1 MQLPLAVQFLFDHF
15 YLFLEYF
22 VFLLGH
28 ICLHSCV
35 GVVLLL
41 GSVTEGVPWSWHL
54 LHLILHHFLHD
65 RGFLLLR
72 VLCHLLGLSGV
83 PGTLFERLK
92 RQSTKFLLLLPEMFD
107 QILKLCNFALIFLT
121 LAKVPTPLFALLGQV
136 ECEGGYLFPEFF
148 NLWMLILFNRI
159 HALARSIERNV
170 VSGVV
175 EGVSLVIALDGV
187 DLKLGQDLVVLVE
200 DGGTNSR
207 GGVFVL

>member
-1 MQLPLAVQFLFDHF
+1 
-15 YLFLEYF
+15 
-22 VFLLGH
+22 
-28 ICLHSCV
+28 
-35 GVVLLL
+35 
-41 GSVTEGVPWSWHL
+41 
-54 LHLILHHFLHD
+54 
-65 RGFLLLR
+65 
-72 VLCHLLGLSGV
+72 
-83 PGTLFERLK
+83 
-92 RQSTKFLLLLPEMFD
+92 MFD

-121 LAKVPTPLFALLGQV
+121 LAKVPTPLFAFLGQV

-148 NLWMLILFNRI
+148 NLLMLILFNRV

-207 GGVFVL
+207 GGGFVL